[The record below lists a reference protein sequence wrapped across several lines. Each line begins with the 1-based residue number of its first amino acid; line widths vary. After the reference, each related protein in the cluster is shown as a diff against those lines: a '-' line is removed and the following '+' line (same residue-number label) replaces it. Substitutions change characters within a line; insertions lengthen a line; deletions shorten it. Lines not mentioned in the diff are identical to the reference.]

1 VKSRRPDLESRIPV
15 PRARKGRLLAVS
27 ISEKKGTR
35 KRPIPVG
42 VLREDHGLVGDA
54 HAGTGRQV
62 SLLANESVDT
72 MRAEGLELHP
82 GDFGENLTVVGIEVH
97 RLPIGARLRVG
108 SSAMLAVTE
117 IGKECH
123 EECEIRAQAG
133 RCVMPTEGIFA
144 RVVAGG
150 EVRAGDEVLVLGSE
164 EASLLPGVA
173 EVVEPA
179 GGDK

>member
-1 VKSRRPDLESRIPV
+1 MEAKC
-15 PRARKGRLLAVS
+15 RLLAVS

-35 KRPIPVG
+35 KKPIPVG
-42 VLREDHGLVGDA
+42 VLREDYGLVGDA

-82 GDFGENLTVVGIEVH
+82 GDFGENLTVCGIEVH

-108 SSAMLAVTE
+108 NAAVLEVTE

-123 EECEIRAQAG
+123 EECEIKAQTG
-133 RCVMPTEGIFA
+133 RCVMPTEGVFA
-144 RVVAGG
+144 RVVVAG
-150 EVRAGDEVLVLGSE
+150 EVSAGDEVEVLG
-164 EASLLPGVA
+164 
-173 EVVEPA
+173 
-179 GGDK
+179 

>member
-1 VKSRRPDLESRIPV
+1 MEAKQ
-15 PRARKGRLLAVS
+15 RLLAVS

-35 KRPIPVG
+35 KKPITVG
-42 VLREDHGLVGDA
+42 VLREEYGLVGDA

-82 GDFGENLTVVGIEVH
+82 GDFGENLTVSGLEVH

-108 SSAMLAVTE
+108 SAAVLEVTE

-123 EECEIRAQAG
+123 EECEIRAQTG
-133 RCVMPTEGIFA
+133 RCVMPTEGVFA
-144 RVVAGG
+144 RVVVGG
-150 EVRAGDEVLVLGSE
+150 EVRAGDEV
-164 EASLLPGVA
+164 
-173 EVVEPA
+173 EVI
-179 GGDK
+179 G

>member
-1 VKSRRPDLESRIPV
+1 MEAKR
-15 PRARKGRLLAVS
+15 RLLAVS

-35 KRPIPVG
+35 KKPIPVG
-42 VLREDHGLVGDA
+42 VLREDYGLVGDA

-82 GDFGENLTVVGIEVH
+82 GDFGENLTVCGIEVH

-108 SSAMLAVTE
+108 NAAVLEVTE

-123 EECEIRAQAG
+123 EECEIKAQTG
-133 RCVMPTEGIFA
+133 RCVMPTEGVFA
-144 RVVAGG
+144 RVVVAG
-150 EVRAGDEVLVLGSE
+150 EVSAGDEVEVLG
-164 EASLLPGVA
+164 
-173 EVVEPA
+173 
-179 GGDK
+179 

>member
-1 VKSRRPDLESRIPV
+1 MEAK
-15 PRARKGRLLAVS
+15 RKLLAVS

-35 KRPIPVG
+35 KKPIAVG
-42 VLREDHGLVGDA
+42 VLREHYGLVGDA

-82 GDFGENLTVVGIEVH
+82 GDFGENLTVCGIEVH

-108 SSAMLAVTE
+108 SAAVLEVTE

-123 EECEIRAQAG
+123 EECEIKAQTG
-133 RCVMPTEGIFA
+133 RCVMPTEGVFA
-144 RVVAGG
+144 RVVVAG
-150 EVRAGDEVLVLGSE
+150 EVSAGDEVEVLG
-164 EASLLPGVA
+164 
-173 EVVEPA
+173 
-179 GGDK
+179 